1 MPATTFPL
9 DFISKLLDLTPRRV
23 QQLSAEGVIPKA
35 ERGKYELVPAIQGYI
50 RYLKERSIKADTS
63 GDDYN
68 AHRTR
73 LTKTRADLAEME
85 KAQIQNQLIPADD
98 VERAWIDVSQNMRQ
112 KLLAFPQKVAPEVY
126 AAEKLVEVK
135 SILKDNIY
143 DALKEIAEVE
153 VRVSQPL
160 RGSESGEDSPENNQV
175 DGSPARLDS

>member
-1 MPATTFPL
+1 MAPTTFPL

-35 ERGKYELVPAIQGYI
+35 ERGQYELVPAIQGYI

-73 LTKTRADLAEME
+73 LTKARADLAEME
-85 KAQIQNQLIPADD
+85 KEQIREQLIPAGD

-112 KLLAFPQKVAPEVY
+112 KLLAFPQRVAPEVY
-126 AAEKLVEVK
+126 AAEKLIEVK

-143 DALKEIAEVE
+143 DALKEISEVE

-160 RGSESGEDSPENNQV
+160 RGTESGEDSAENPQQP
-175 DGSPARLDS
+175 SPAA

>member
-1 MPATTFPL
+1 MAPTTFPL

-35 ERGKYELVPAIQGYI
+35 ERGRYELVPAIQGYI

-73 LTKTRADLAEME
+73 LTKARADLAEME
-85 KAQIQNQLIPADD
+85 KEQIREQLIPAGD

-112 KLLAFPQKVAPEVY
+112 KLLAFPQRVAPEVY
-126 AAEKLVEVK
+126 AAEKLIEVK

-143 DALKEIAEVE
+143 DALKEISEVQ
-153 VRVSQPL
+153 VKVSEPL
-160 RGSESGEDSPENNQV
+160 RGTESGEDSAENTQQP
-175 DGSPARLDS
+175 STAA

>member
-1 MPATTFPL
+1 MAPTTFPL

-35 ERGKYELVPAIQGYI
+35 ERGRYELVPAIQGYI

-73 LTKTRADLAEME
+73 LTKARVDLAEME
-85 KAQIQNQLIPADD
+85 KEQIREQLIPAGD

-112 KLLAFPQKVAPEVY
+112 KLLAFPQRVAPEVY
-126 AAEKLVEVK
+126 AAEKLIEVK

-143 DALKEIAEVE
+143 DALKEISEVE
-153 VRVSQPL
+153 VRVTQPL
-160 RGSESGEDSPENNQV
+160 RGSESGEDSAENTSQP
-175 DGSPARLDS
+175 STAA

>member
-1 MPATTFPL
+1 MSATTFPL
-9 DFISKLLDLTPRRV
+9 DTIAKLLDLTPRRV

-35 ERGKYELVPAIQGYI
+35 ERGRYELVPAIQGYI

-73 LTKTRADLAEME
+73 LTKARADLAEME
-85 KAQIQNQLIPADD
+85 KEQIREQLIPAGD

-112 KLLAFPQKVAPEVY
+112 KLLAFPQRVAPEVY
-126 AAEKLVEVK
+126 AAEKLIEVK

-143 DALKEIAEVE
+143 DALKEISEVE

-160 RGSESGEDSPENNQV
+160 RGSESGEDSTENINQP
-175 DGSPARLDS
+175 SPAA

>member
-1 MPATTFPL
+1 MAPTTFPL

-35 ERGKYELVPAIQGYI
+35 ERGRYELVPAIQGYI

-73 LTKTRADLAEME
+73 LTKARADLAEME
-85 KAQIQNQLIPADD
+85 KEQIREQLIPASD

-112 KLLAFPQKVAPEVY
+112 KLLAFPQRVAPEVY
-126 AAEKLVEVK
+126 AAEKLIEVK

-143 DALKEIAEVE
+143 DALKEISEVE
-153 VRVSQPL
+153 VRVTQPL
-160 RGSESGEDSPENNQV
+160 RGSESGEDSAENTSQP
-175 DGSPARLDS
+175 STSA

>member
-1 MPATTFPL
+1 MAPTTFPL

-23 QQLSAEGVIPKA
+23 QQLSSEGVIPKA
-35 ERGKYELVPAIQGYI
+35 ERGRYELVPAIQGYI

-73 LTKTRADLAEME
+73 LTKARADLAEME
-85 KAQIQNQLIPADD
+85 KEQIREQLIPAGD

-112 KLLAFPQKVAPEVY
+112 KLLAFPQRVAPEVY
-126 AAEKLVEVK
+126 AAEKLIEVK

-143 DALKEIAEVE
+143 DALKEISEVE
-153 VRVSQPL
+153 VKVTQPL
-160 RGSESGEDSPENNQV
+160 RGTELGEDSAENTSQP
-175 DGSPARLDS
+175 STTA

>member
-1 MPATTFPL
+1 MAPTTFPL

-35 ERGKYELVPAIQGYI
+35 ERGRYELVPAIQGYI

-73 LTKTRADLAEME
+73 LTKARADLAEME
-85 KAQIQNQLIPADD
+85 KEQIREQLIPASD

-112 KLLAFPQKVAPEVY
+112 KLLAFPQRVAPEVY
-126 AAEKLVEVK
+126 AAEKLIEVK

-143 DALKEIAEVE
+143 DALKEISEVE
-153 VRVSQPL
+153 VRVTQPL
-160 RGSESGEDSPENNQV
+160 RGSESGEDSAENTSQP
-175 DGSPARLDS
+175 STAA